1 MIVAVKTNN
10 KKRLLIKVAS
20 AIAVIIMFIAY
31 YFHMSNECAMQQKEE
46 QEQKLKAIEIDNKKA
61 MQKKLERIIYR
72 EVETA
77 VDLIG
82 QRNIQ
87 DVKIISDRVL
97 ILTDVGTNLDALKVR
112 YGSTALIKKDL
123 KNIKIAIDLKYVVE
137 SKMNEIK

>member
-20 AIAVIIMFIAY
+20 AVAVIIMFIAY
-31 YFHMSNECAMQQKEE
+31 YFHMSNEFAMQQKEE

>member
-20 AIAVIIMFIAY
+20 AIAVVVMFIAY
-31 YFHMSNECAMQQKEE
+31 YFHMSNEFAMQQKKE
-46 QEQKLKAIEIDNKKA
+46 QEQKLKAIEIDNQKA

-87 DVKIISDRVL
+87 DVKIISDKVL
-97 ILTDVGTNLDALKVR
+97 ILADVGTNLEALKVR

-123 KNIKIAIDLKYVVE
+123 KNIKIAIDLKYVIE